1 MKFVILNL
9 NLDFICQV
17 AQFLSENVFFNDM
30 YVKLPVLLVKITF
43 SMKIHCQSEFR
54 FIMVIPFSRWLRKIL
69 APAPKLFIMMVR
81 YDSASDNIL
90 QAWKFNCK
98 VCLC

>member
-17 AQFLSENVFFNDM
+17 AQFLSENVFFN
-30 YVKLPVLLVKITF
+30 VKLPVLLVKITF
-43 SMKIHCQSEFR
+43 SMKIHCQSEFH

-90 QAWKFNCK
+90 QA
-98 VCLC
+98 